1 MEFEAPTMEAVEVSV
16 ALIIWLP
23 AVIRV
28 AERTLLPDASVESAG
43 SCALGSVLVK
53 CTVPAYLV
61 TVAFEASSAV
71 TVKLRE
77 VPEGTLTGAV
87 TEK

>member
-1 MEFEAPTMEAVEVSV
+1 MEAVEVSV

-23 AVIRV
+23 AVVRV

-61 TVAFEASSAV
+61 TAAFDASSAV
-71 TVKLRE
+71 TVKLNDTALAALAG
-77 VPEGTLTGAV
+77 VL